1 MPKENVT
8 IDVVRDGYHTK
19 NYILARDGVK
29 EPAQWK
35 TVTLNAGDGKFEKHD
50 KNRTPLKTLT
60 FYVNPLY
67 EVELLRAEENDA
79 YFEFYS
85 LYAPEGKIISKPVK
99 KQFTANETIT
109 VEYKAMPEITLNLH
123 KKDKTT
129 IDTITIPGKSTYEDI
144 KSTVRSHQ
152 SELGDDEKFVCWSTV
167 KDQLNDS
174 FASKYN
180 PQSIN
185 SYRNVNGTILEAK
198 YDDYLDYDRKFVGA
212 RYDGFKTTVDLY
224 EVVTKKTNP
233 VVNTFSA
240 YEHEYQGEVDLSSYR
255 YDATCIVNPDAKE
268 KFTFGNIAASNRF
281 DKTKLYKITDLVAK
295 THVELDLSEKITSD
309 VDTLDII
316 KDNEDNPHPTLY
328 VKGEPRVNYT
338 KENEAKLDLSHIVL
352 AVVDKEDER
361 KETYIP
367 FEDFKTIPAN
377 EDILDASYNGKSIK
391 VMYNGNFAY
400 TEEALIIEKESALY
414 VPVYDKLEKK
424 VEDFVATKIKFLDE
438 KSTETSKPEASKKP
452 TAYKVTF
459 VGEGLP
465 DATLYDNGQFY
476 YTVKE
481 EDAGKTIKLPV
492 LITYRDSST
501 DNAEIVINV
510 KPLDDQSAAPT
521 VEDVVEGATVIN
533 GTGVEGA
540 TIKILKGTEV
550 IAENIV
556 VGNDGK
562 WKAENIDATKLKAD
576 DKLTIEQTENGK
588 KPNSIETTVKAKTV
602 TPEEKK
608 DNEKYNPT
616 ATNITKNF
624 GEATTEDEVK
634 AAVSVAD
641 YPQDKDAYTV
651 TVDDPSKLPD
661 GQTAADFNVA
671 VTVTYPDQSTDKLTV
686 KVTVKEK
693 APTPEEKKDNEK
705 YPAVAP
711 KEKIEVEDTKALSAA
726 EKEKVK
732 DAVKKLN
739 PKAKNIDV
747 AEDGAVTIEYE
758 DGSINKIKAG
768 QVVVKKTIA
777 PPVPTPNPYPYPY
790 PEEPGDNFRPYRP
803 HRPIRPKDD
812 DVKDNIREEV
822 REEKPVK
829 VYEAIA
835 LVTIG
840 SKNLEK
846 TVNGVHTVTLMDIA
860 AQIKNGRTMI
870 PLRYVAEALGF
881 NVTWIKETRTVVI
894 YDNQFKVEIP
904 VDTNRIIVNGVKFE
918 SDVKPQIVNNRT
930 LLPIANIARALGL
943 KDGTDILWNPVTRQA
958 TIIRRVYSK

>member
-1 MPKENVT
+1 MV
-8 IDVVRDGYHTK
+8 I
-19 NYILARDGVK
+19 
-29 EPAQWK
+29 
-35 TVTLNAGDGKFEKHD
+35 
-50 KNRTPLKTLT
+50 
-60 FYVNPLY
+60 
-67 EVELLRAEENDA
+67 
-79 YFEFYS
+79 
-85 LYAPEGKIISKPVK
+85 
-99 KQFTANETIT
+99 
-109 VEYKAMPEITLNLH
+109 
-123 KKDKTT
+123 
-129 IDTITIPGKSTYEDI
+129 
-144 KSTVRSHQ
+144 
-152 SELGDDEKFVCWSTV
+152 
-167 KDQLNDS
+167 
-174 FASKYN
+174 
-180 PQSIN
+180 
-185 SYRNVNGTILEAK
+185 
-198 YDDYLDYDRKFVGA
+198 
-212 RYDGFKTTVDLY
+212 
-224 EVVTKKTNP
+224 
-233 VVNTFSA
+233 
-240 YEHEYQGEVDLSSYR
+240 
-255 YDATCIVNPDAKE
+255 
-268 KFTFGNIAASNRF
+268 
-281 DKTKLYKITDLVAK
+281 
-295 THVELDLSEKITSD
+295 
-309 VDTLDII
+309 
-316 KDNEDNPHPTLY
+316 
-328 VKGEPRVNYT
+328 
-338 KENEAKLDLSHIVL
+338 
-352 AVVDKEDER
+352 AVVDKGNER
-361 KETYIP
+361 NETYIP
-367 FEDFKTIPAN
+367 FEDFTADITTVPAN
-377 EDILDASYNGKSIK
+377 GAILDASHNGKSIK

-400 TEEALIIEKESALY
+400 TKEALIVETENTLY
-414 VPVYDKLEKK
+414 VPVYDELEKA
-424 VEDFVATKIKFLDE
+424 VGDFISTKIKFLDK
-438 KSTETSKPEASKKP
+438 KSTITPRPEAKKKP

-459 VGEGLP
+459 VDEEITEP
-465 DATLYDNGQFY
+465 TLYENGQFY
-476 YTVKE
+476 YNVKN

-492 LITYRDSST
+492 LITYRDGST
-501 DNAEIVINV
+501 DNAEIVIKV

-521 VEDVVEGATVIN
+521 VEDVVEGATVIK
-533 GTGVEGA
+533 GTGVAGA

-550 IAENIV
+550 IVENIV

-602 TPEEKK
+602 TPEEKKDNEKYNPTATNITKNFGEATTEDEVKAAVSVADYPQDKDAYTVTVDDPSKLPDGQTAADFNVAVTVTYPDQSTDKLTVKVTVKEKAPTPEEKK

-846 TVNGVHTVTLMDIA
+846 TVNGVHTVTLMDVA
-860 AQIKNGRTMI
+860 AQIKNGRT
-870 PLRYVAEALGF
+870 
-881 NVTWIKETRTVVI
+881 
-894 YDNQFKVEIP
+894 
-904 VDTNRIIVNGVKFE
+904 
-918 SDVKPQIVNNRT
+918 
-930 LLPIANIARALGL
+930 
-943 KDGTDILWNPVTRQA
+943 
-958 TIIRRVYSK
+958 

>member
-367 FEDFKTIPAN
+367 FEDFKARGIKTIPAN

-686 KVTVKEK
+686 KVTVKAK
-693 APTPEEKKDNEK
+693 APTPEDKVSIAPAYHGKVYANPSNPLPGDLVRLTAIPDNGFELDYFDVRDQFDNPVKVYGDYFYMPDGPVTVYPVFKEIGSYHRPYYPDNYEYRYRRNRKDNNE
-705 YPAVAP
+705 
-711 KEKIEVEDTKALSAA
+711 EDTI
-726 EKEKVK
+726 V
-732 DAVKKLN
+732 
-739 PKAKNIDV
+739 
-747 AEDGAVTIEYE
+747 
-758 DGSINKIKAG
+758 
-768 QVVVKKTIA
+768 
-777 PPVPTPNPYPYPY
+777 
-790 PEEPGDNFRPYRP
+790 EEN
-803 HRPIRPKDD
+803 
-812 DVKDNIREEV
+812 
-822 REEKPVK
+822 PVK

-840 SKNLEK
+840 SKKLEK
-846 TVNGVHTVTLMDIA
+846 TVNGVHTVTLMDVA